1 MKTLIALTG
10 IVVLASLTACS
21 KHPAQAPRAATQASA
36 TTGNYDPLKAFAR
49 QVFPDPVSATRAA
62 DGTPGPAYWQ
72 NRADYTIHAALDPD
86 HNVLSADEVI
96 AYTNN
101 SPNDLDYL
109 WLQLD
114 QNIYRAGSRGSF
126 AFGMANRA
134 PTEGY
139 VLDTVETNG
148 AKTPYI
154 VNDTRAQL
162 RLPQSLKAHSKIA
175 IHIHYHYVVPGKTGG
190 RTAHAPSKNG
200 EIYDIA
206 QWYPRMAVYDD
217 LRGWDTLPYLVSE
230 FYLDYGDVDYS
241 VTVPADMLVAGSG
254 ELVNP
259 QEVLTKSEMDR
270 LAQAR
275 HSDTPVMIRTAAEVN
290 DPLSRPKQGG
300 TLTWHFKMANTRDV
314 AFGASKAFLWDAAR
328 INLPNGRTALAQS
341 VYPVEAAKPN
351 AWKRS
356 TEFVKNAVE
365 NFSRRWYPFP
375 WPNAVSVGGP
385 VGGMEYPALV
395 FDDMTMK
402 DKPMFWVTAHEI
414 GHSWF
419 PMTVGFNERRD
430 PWMDE
435 GFNTFIDVFESED
448 FHRGEFGPK
457 RDSEFSPKSTH
468 PADGMVA
475 LLADPKAPVTLT
487 AGDQV
492 IETYRHPVSYYKS
505 AFGMVLLRDTILG
518 PDRFDYAFRK
528 FVRDWAFKHPSPSD
542 FFRAMDSAGG
552 EDLSWFWREWYF
564 GTGTYDVAITGVTPA
579 KGGWQ
584 NGATITLENRDA
596 MVFPLTLDVRYEG
609 GRTVRVRVPVEAWMR
624 RTGAFVP
631 LTGTRPIV
639 SVTADPDHALPDR
652 DRANNSWGVH

>member
-1 MKTLIALTG
+1 
-10 IVVLASLTACS
+10 LAE
-21 KHPAQAPRAATQASA
+21 PRRLH
-36 TTGNYDPLKAFAR
+36 DPCR
-49 QVFPDPVSATRAA
+49 
-62 DGTPGPAYWQ
+62 
-72 NRADYTIHAALDPD
+72 LDPAT
-86 HNVLSADEVI
+86 NTLSAEEI
-96 AYTNN
+96 ITYTNN

-114 QNIYRAGSRGSF
+114 QNIYRANSRGSF
-126 AFGMANRA
+126 VFGVANPQ

-154 VNDTRAQL
+154 VDDTRAQL
-162 RLPQSLKAHSKIA
+162 RLSRPLKAHNKIA
-175 IHIHYHYVVPGKTGG
+175 IHIRYHYVVPGKFGG
-190 RTAHAPSKNG
+190 RTAHGPSKNG

-241 VTVPADMLVAGSG
+241 VTVPSDMLVAGSG
-254 ELVNP
+254 ELLNP
-259 QEVLTKSEMDR
+259 QEVLTKTETDR

-275 HSDTPVMIRTAAEVN
+275 KSDKPVMIRTAAEVN

-314 AFGASKAFLWDAAR
+314 AFGASKAFMWDVAR
-328 INLPNGRTALAQS
+328 INLPNGKTALAQS

-351 AWKRS
+351 AWNRS
-356 TEFVKNAVE
+356 TEYVKDSVE

-395 FDDMTMK
+395 FDDMTMT
-402 DKPMFWVTAHEI
+402 DAPMFWVTAHEI

-430 PWMDE
+430 QWMDE
-435 GFNTFIDVFESED
+435 GFNTFIDVFESEN
-448 FHRGEFGPK
+448 FHNAEFGPK
-457 RDSEFSPKSTH
+457 RDSEFSPKSAH
-468 PADGMVA
+468 PADGLVA
-475 LLADPKAPVTLT
+475 LLADPKAPITLT
-487 AGDQV
+487 AGDQT
-492 IETYRHPVSYYKS
+492 IEKYRHPVSYYKS
-505 AFGMVLLRDTILG
+505 AFGLVLLRDTILG
-518 PDRFDYAFRK
+518 RDRFDYAFKK

-542 FFRAMDSAGG
+542 FFRAMDSAAG

-564 GTGTYDVAITGVTPA
+564 GTGTYDVAVTGVSPA
-579 KGGWQ
+579 KGGWK

-609 GRTVRVRVPVEAWMR
+609 GRRVRVQVPVEAWMR
-624 RTGAFVP
+624 RTGALVP
-631 LTGTRPIV
+631 LTGTKPIV
-639 SVTADPDHALPDR
+639 SVTADPDHALPDH
-652 DRANNSWGVH
+652 DRANNVWNGP

>member
-1 MKTLIALTG
+1 MNRSLALLG
-10 IVVLASLTACS
+10 LAAVAVLAGCT
-21 KHPAQAPRAATQASA
+21 KHPATRPHTAPARSLEAGA
-36 TTGNYDPLKAFAR
+36 YDPLKAFAR
-49 QVFPDPVSATRAA
+49 QVFPDPVSMTRAA

-72 NRADYTIHAALDPD
+72 NRADYTIHAALDPAS
-86 HNVLSADEVI
+86 NTLSAEEVI
-96 AYTNN
+96 TYTNN
-101 SPNDLDYL
+101 SPNSLDYL

-126 AFGMANRA
+126 VFGIANPNA
-134 PTEGY
+134 TEGY

-154 VNDTRAQL
+154 ANDTRAQL
-162 RLPQSLKAHSKIA
+162 RLVQPLKAHSKIA
-175 IHIHYHYVVPGKTGG
+175 IHIRYHYVVPGKAGG
-190 RTAHAPSKNG
+190 RTAHGPSKSG

-217 LRGWDTLPYLVSE
+217 LRGWDTLPYLISE

-241 VTVPADMLVAGSG
+241 VTVPSDMLVAGSG
-254 ELVNP
+254 ELVNA
-259 QEVLTKSEMDR
+259 QEVLTRTEMDR

-275 HSDTPVMIRTAAEVN
+275 ASDTPVMIRTAAEVT

-314 AFGASKAFLWDAAR
+314 AFSASKAFVWDAAR
-328 INLPNGRTALAQS
+328 INLPGGKTALAQS
-341 VYPVEAAKPN
+341 VYPAEAGGSGGWGRA
-351 AWKRS
+351 
-356 TEFVKNAVE
+356 TEYTKDSVE
-365 NFSRRWYPFP
+365 NFSRRWYAFP

-395 FDDMTMK
+395 FDGMDTKGK
-402 DKPMFWVTAHEI
+402 DLFWITAHEI

-419 PMTVGFNERRD
+419 PMTVGFNECRD

-448 FHRGEFGPK
+448 FHHAEFGPK
-457 RDSEFSPKSTH
+457 RDSEFSPNSAH
-468 PADGMVA
+468 PADGLVA
-475 LLADPKAPVTLT
+475 LLADAKAPITLT
-487 AGDQV
+487 AGDPV
-492 IETYRHPVSYYKS
+492 IEKYRHPVSYYKS

-518 PDRFDYAFRK
+518 PDRFDYAFKK

-564 GTGTYDVAITGVTPA
+564 GTGTYDVAVTAVTPA

-584 NGATITLENRDA
+584 NGATIALENRDA
-596 MVFPLTLDVRYEG
+596 MVFPVTLDVRYEG
-609 GRTVRVRVPVEAWMR
+609 GRSVRVEVPVEAWMR
-624 RTGAFVP
+624 RTGAVVP
-631 LTGTRPIV
+631 LSGNKPIV
-639 SVTADPDHALPDR
+639 FVTADPDHALPDH
-652 DRANNSWGVH
+652 DRGNNAWSGG